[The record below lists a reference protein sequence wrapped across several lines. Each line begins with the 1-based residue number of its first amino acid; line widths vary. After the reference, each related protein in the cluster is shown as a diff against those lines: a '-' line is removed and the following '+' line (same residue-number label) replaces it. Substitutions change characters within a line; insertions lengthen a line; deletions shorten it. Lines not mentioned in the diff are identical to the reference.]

1 MNIITI
7 TPLTGRF
14 VHKLNSWQELYCF
27 VRACK
32 KNQYRYFKEQSD
44 V

>member
-14 VHKLNSWQELYCF
+14 VHKFNSWRELF
-27 VRACK
+27 RFIKACK
-32 KNQYRYFKEQSD
+32 KNEYQYFKETK
-44 V
+44 